1 METEAFAKQN
11 HREGNRLPTLKKAP
25 GRIGDP
31 LRPSSP
37 PGFRP
42 DGRNGL
48 PENRRNPGR
57 TRASRKKDQRKMN
70 KEDEIA
76 DSREGSGAK
85 TQQPPPTPKGREKS
99 GIGVGQRCVGRAI
112 SWRWSQ
118 SPLWTSRRID
128 AESVPD
134 GKSGKRAQKRLRQ
147 PLSGKDLP
155 TRWAASKAVGCFLQ
169 LI

>member
-1 METEAFAKQN
+1 MPA
-11 HREGNRLPTLKKAP
+11 LKKAP

-57 TRASRKKDQRKMN
+57 TRASRRKDQRKVN
-70 KEDEIA
+70 REDEIA
-76 DSREGSGAK
+76 DSRVRSGAK
-85 TQQPPPTPKGREKS
+85 TQQPPPTPKSREKS

-118 SPLWTSRRID
+118 SPSGPLASRD

-134 GKSGKRAQKRLRQ
+134 RKSGKRPQKRLRQ
-147 PLSGKDLP
+147 YLNGKDLP

>member
-1 METEAFAKQN
+1 V
-11 HREGNRLPTLKKAP
+11 
-25 GRIGDP
+25 
-31 LRPSSP
+31 
-37 PGFRP
+37 
-42 DGRNGL
+42 
-48 PENRRNPGR
+48 
-57 TRASRKKDQRKMN
+57 N

-76 DSREGSGAK
+76 NSCERSGAK
-85 TQQPPPTPKGREKS
+85 TQQPPPTPKSREKS

-118 SPLWTSRRID
+118 SPLWTSRRRD

-134 GKSGKRAQKRLRQ
+134 RKSGKRAQKRLRQ
-147 PLSGKDLP
+147 PLSGKDMP

>member
-1 METEAFAKQN
+1 METEGFAKQN
-11 HREGNRLPTLKKAP
+11 HREEIPVRQTSR
-25 GRIGDP
+25 RIGNP

-57 TRASRKKDQRKMN
+57 TRASPAKGQQKMN
-70 KEDEIA
+70 VEGEIT
-76 DSREGSGAK
+76 DSREISGAK

-118 SPLWTSRRID
+118 SPLWTSRRRD

-134 GKSGKRAQKRLRQ
+134 GKSGKRPQKRL
-147 PLSGKDLP
+147 
-155 TRWAASKAVGCFLQ
+155 
-169 LI
+169 